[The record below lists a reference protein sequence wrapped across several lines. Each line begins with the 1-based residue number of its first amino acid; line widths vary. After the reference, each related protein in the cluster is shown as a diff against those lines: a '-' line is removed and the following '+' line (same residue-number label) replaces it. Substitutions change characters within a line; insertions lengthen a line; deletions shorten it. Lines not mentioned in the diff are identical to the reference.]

1 GHVGGGSARRRP
13 ASDGAPATV
22 CFAQLCGG
30 TAVVVSKTR
39 RSGDGGNFFLSQSA
53 ASVSETGAADEAA
66 AAAAFSFASNA
77 ASDAGSL
84 ARSRVCAAGWIAGLS
99 N

>member
-1 GHVGGGSARRRP
+1 MNVCGCSATAGP
-13 ASDGAPATV
+13 ATDGAPATV
-22 CFAQLCGG
+22 SFTQLSGG
-30 TAVVVSKTR
+30 TAVVVSNTT

-53 ASVSETGAADEAA
+53 ASVSETGAVAEAA